1 MNLEKRLKYYQKQ
14 KSRFLTLFL
23 RYEYSDQEQRFIDT
37 IRRQIDWNNT
47 YIKRIDKTILNTNK
61 KP

>member
-1 MNLEKRLKYYQKQ
+1 MNLDKRLNYYLKQ

-23 RYEYSDQEQRFIDT
+23 KYEYLDQEQRFIDT

-47 YIKRIDKTILNTNK
+47 YIKRLNRTILNINK